1 MRFPIR
7 VKLLGALAIDLLLMM
22 ILGSFAMHQ
31 MAVMNERAVFIERH
45 TIPSL
50 DTVGDMTAAINRYRA
65 RQLEF
70 LIYTNN
76 GDRARILDQMRV
88 IEAEMA
94 GYVQTYRTL
103 SGSERERRQLD
114 AVEAAWHE
122 VVRANHERFIPAV
135 RLVSDG
141 SVQPFYSRMNPIY
154 ATLDREMNL
163 LVQENQ
169 QQARASLDVVVSSYA
184 TARTFILF
192 DTAVAIIISAA
203 IGLFLSARIARRL
216 RRLAQ
221 ASNRVAA
228 GDFVGSIN
236 ERTRDEIG
244 DLAQAFDQML
254 SSLRAQRAE
263 LEERNRALQESL
275 SRQAQLMEELVRGKQ
290 AEAEAERARAAAE
303 AASQAKSAFLATM
316 SHELRTPLN
325 AILGYA
331 QLLYLSKAVSEP
343 HADYLERILS
353 SGRHLLTLISDVLD
367 FARIEQGALELEYR
381 QVAIAPLVED
391 VATMT
396 LPLAQRNHNQVITH
410 YPADIGTIETDDRRL
425 RQVLINLLGN
435 AAKFTERG
443 TIQLNVVR
451 EQRNGIDGIRFDVID
466 TGIGIPR
473 DKQDKLFKPF
483 SQIDES
489 VTRRYEGTGLGLA
502 LSKQIVLA
510 LGGTIDVESDIGV
523 GSTFTVW
530 LPTAPLAATDS
541 TSLPSQPHLIGEPA

>member
-7 VKLLGALAIDLLLMM
+7 AKLLGALAIDLLLMM
-22 ILGSFAMHQ
+22 VLGYFATHQ
-31 MAVMNERAVFIERH
+31 MAIMNERAVFIERH

-76 GDRARILDQMRV
+76 GDRGRILDQMRA

-94 GYVQTYRTL
+94 SYFRAYRPL
-103 SGSERERRQLD
+103 VGSETERIRLD
-114 AVEAAWHE
+114 AVESAWQE
-122 VVRANHERFIPAV
+122 VVRTNHERFVPAV

-141 SVQPFYSRMNPIY
+141 SVQPFYSRMNPFY
-154 ATLDREMNL
+154 DALDRAMAE

-169 QQARASLDVVVSSYA
+169 RQAQASLEVVAASYD
-184 TARTFILF
+184 TARTFIMI
-192 DTAVAIIISAA
+192 DTVVAVIISAA
-203 IGLFLSARIARRL
+203 IGLFLAARIARRL
-216 RRLAQ
+216 RRLAH
-221 ASNRVAA
+221 AAGRVSA

-244 DLAQAFDQML
+244 DLARAFDHML
-254 SSLRAQRAE
+254 ASLRAQRAE
-263 LEERNRALQESL
+263 LEERNRALQASL
-275 SRQAQLMEELVRGKQ
+275 ARQEQLMEEVIRGKQ

-303 AASQAKSAFLATM
+303 AASQAKSAFVATM

-331 QLLYLSKAVSEP
+331 QLLHLHKAVPEP
-343 HADYLERILS
+343 HAVYVERILA
-353 SGRHLLTLISDVLD
+353 SGRHLLALISDVLD
-367 FARIEQGALELEYR
+367 FARIEQGALELEYSH
-381 QVAIAPLVED
+381 VEVPALVDEL
-391 VATMT
+391 AAMT
-396 LPLAQRNHNQVITH
+396 LPLAQRNHNQLIAH
-410 YPADIGTIETDDRRL
+410 CAPDLGTIETDSRRL

-435 AAKFTERG
+435 AAKFTEDG
-443 TIQLNVVR
+443 TIRLEATV
-451 EQRNGIDGIRFDVID
+451 EQRHGVDGVRFAVID

-473 DKQDKLFKPF
+473 EKQSKLFQPF

-489 VTRRYEGTGLGLA
+489 VTRRYQGTGLGLA
-502 LSKQIVLA
+502 LSKQIVQA
-510 LGGTIDVESDIGV
+510 LGGTIEVESDAGI

-530 LPTAPLAATDS
+530 IPAAPAVSTDS
-541 TSLPSQPHLIGEPA
+541 SSPEPHTIGVPA

>member
-65 RQLEF
+65 HQLEF

-88 IEAEMA
+88 IETEMT
-94 GYVQTYRTL
+94 GYVQAYRTL
-103 SGSERERRQLD
+103 IDSESERRQLD

-122 VVRANHERFIPAV
+122 VVRANHERFIPAI

-141 SVQPFYSRMNPIY
+141 SVQPFYSRMNPVY

-169 QQARASLDVVVSSYA
+169 QQARASLDVVASSYA

-216 RRLAQ
+216 RRLAH

-228 GDFVGSIN
+228 GNFVGSIN

-244 DLAQAFDQML
+244 DLARAFDQML

-290 AEAEAERARAAAE
+290 AEAEAERARTAAE

-331 QLLYLSKAVSEP
+331 QLLHLSKVVSEP

-381 QVAIAPLVED
+381 QVAIAPLVEE

-396 LPLAQRNHNQVITH
+396 LPLAQRNHNQVFTH
-410 YPADIGTIETDDRRL
+410 CPADIGTIETDDRRL

-443 TIQLNVVR
+443 TIRLNVVR
-451 EQRNGIDGIRFDVID
+451 EQRHGIDGVRFDVVD

-530 LPTAPLAATDS
+530 LPTAPLAAADS
-541 TSLPSQPHLIGEPA
+541 TSLPLQPHSIGEPA